1 MEVAAKTEV
10 KRSKTMKYVSCLIR
24 FLKKYLRYD
33 VCLIRMNCLLLVF
46 KLTLPADFLP
56 GGGGRDLP
64 GLPGAM
70 LVVKLC
76 V

>member
-1 MEVAAKTEV
+1 
-10 KRSKTMKYVSCLIR
+10 
-24 FLKKYLRYD
+24 
-33 VCLIRMNCLLLVF
+33 MNCLLLVF